1 MSFVAPEQLAAKQL
15 RQLEQ
20 QTAEVKRFN
29 TNIAMEIADAMAS
42 KLEASVADG
51 LRRAIEPL
59 TRAVERLSEG
69 MTDDNR
75 GALIAD
81 GGSIPAAA
89 ETGSRAR
96 AGGSW
101 AGASPDARRLGERN
115 GEIRESK

>member
-1 MSFVAPEQLAAKQL
+1 MSFIAPEQLAAKQL
-15 RQLEQ
+15 CQLEQ
-20 QTAEVKRFN
+20 QTAEVRRFN

-75 GALIAD
+75 GALREMVEAFQQQLRQ
-81 GGSIPAAA
+81 GAGRELAA
-89 ETGSRAR
+89 
-96 AGGSW
+96 
-101 AGASPDARRLGERN
+101 LGQALAQMQGVLTSATEKFGN
-115 GEIRESK
+115 